1 MMKKN
6 LFVILISLAVA
17 SFTSCK
23 KFVQEPPPKNQLIS
37 SAVFADS
44 VGASAALNGV
54 YINLMQNFG
63 FSFNNGGIT
72 AFTGLTGDELY
83 ESTFSPPDE
92 ELYNN
97 AITISNADAQLLWT
111 TAYQS
116 IYLVNA
122 CISGIENSTTISAS
136 AKKSMTSEAFV
147 IRSFLY
153 FNLVNIYGDVP
164 LIVGTDYSVNEKIG
178 RSPVN
183 IIYQQIIGDLQ
194 TAQSGLSKGQV
205 INTRANYYAA
215 TALLAKVYLYNKQ
228 YSDAIK
234 QSDLILTSGNFSLE
248 PDPNSVFLAASNE
261 TIWSFAPVIPNLA
274 TMEGY
279 IFVPSSS
286 GVIPS
291 YLITNSLYNSFESG
305 DLRRLDWIG
314 IDTVSNQV
322 YPFPYKYK
330 TGRVSGTPNENYV
343 VLRLADI
350 YLVEA
355 EAKANMNDV
364 TGALVNL
371 NVVRERAG
379 LPDMLASS
387 QSEIVTAITSE
398 RQHEFFCEWGNR
410 WFDVNRLNLSQSIFG
425 TEKHGWKSTS
435 VLFPIPQNEINLN
448 PALRQ
453 NPGY

>member
-1 MMKKN
+1 MKKN
-6 LFVILISLAVA
+6 LFFILISLAVA

-122 CISGIENSTTISAS
+122 CISGIENSTTISTS
-136 AKKSMTSEAFV
+136 AKNSMTSEALV

-178 RSPVN
+178 RSTVK

-194 TAQSGLSKGQV
+194 AAQSGLSKGQV

-261 TIWSFAPVIPNLA
+261 IIWCFAPVIPNLA

-279 IFVPSSS
+279 MFVPSSS

-305 DLRRLDWIG
+305 DLRKLDWIG
-314 IDTVSNQV
+314 VDTVSNQF
-322 YPFPYKYK
+322 YPFPFKYK

-350 YLVEA
+350 YLIEA
-355 EAKANMNDV
+355 EAKANLNDIS
-364 TGALVNL
+364 GAIGDL
-371 NVVRERAG
+371 NIVRNRAG
-379 LPDMLASS
+379 LLNISANNQATVLTS
-387 QSEIVTAITSE
+387 IVTE

-410 WFDVNRLNLSQSIFG
+410 WFDLNRLNLSNSVFSS
-425 TEKHGWKSTS
+425 EKHGWKTTS
-435 VLFPIPQNEINLN
+435 NLYPIPQNEINLN
-448 PALRQ
+448 PALKQ
-453 NPGY
+453 NLGY

>member
-6 LFVILISLAVA
+6 ILVILISLAAA

-37 SAVFADS
+37 STVFADS

-54 YINLMQNFG
+54 YINLMQNYG
-63 FSFNNGGIT
+63 FSFSNGGIT

-122 CISGIENSTTISAS
+122 CISGIENSTTISTS
-136 AKKSMTSEAFV
+136 AKNSMTSEALV

-164 LIVGTDYSVNEKIG
+164 LIIGTDYTVNEKIG

-183 IIYQQIIGDLQ
+183 IVYQQIIADLQ
-194 TAQSGLSKGQV
+194 AAQSGLLRSLNN
-205 INTRANYYAA
+205 NTRANYYAA
-215 TALLAKVYLYNKQ
+215 TALLAKVFLYTKQ
-228 YSDAIK
+228 YSNAIT
-234 QSDLILTSGNFSLE
+234 QSDAILTSGNFSLE
-248 PDPNSVFLAASNE
+248 PDPNSVFMAASHE
-261 TIWSFAPVIPNLA
+261 TIWCFAPVIPNLA

-279 IFVPSSS
+279 LFVPSSS
-286 GVIPS
+286 GVIPP
-291 YLITNSLYNSFESG
+291 YLITNSLYGSFEDR
-305 DLRRLDWIG
+305 DLRKLDWIG
-314 IDTVSNQV
+314 VDTVSNQL
-322 YPFPYKYK
+322 YPFPFKYK
-330 TGRVSGTPNENYV
+330 TGRVSGMPNENYV

-350 YLVEA
+350 YLIEA
-355 EAKANMNDV
+355 EAKGNMNNI
-364 TGALVNL
+364 TGALADL
-371 NVVRERAG
+371 NVVRHRAG
-379 LPDMLASS
+379 LQNLVMNS
-387 QSEIVTAITSE
+387 QSDLLTAVNSE

-410 WFDVNRLNLSQSIFG
+410 WYDVNRLNLAQSILEI
-425 TEKHGWKSTS
+425 EKHGWKSTAD
-435 VLFPIPQNEINLN
+435 LFPIPQNEINLN
-448 PALRQ
+448 PALKQ